1 MIDVSIIIVNYR
13 TPQLT
18 IDCINSVIEFT
29 CGILYEIIIID
40 NGSNDDSLEKI
51 REYSDK
57 IIIIESKSNIGY
69 GRANNLGAKI
79 AKGEYLFLLNPDT
92 IIHNNA
98 CSIFLDYFSNLGKG
112 HNIGALGCVM
122 LDKEGKRNFLN
133 SFNHFPSVVSY
144 LNDKLLTFLNLRNF
158 NHSRVQNVLNI
169 NGQLDVDY
177 IVGADLFIRSD
188 LFDLLSGFDHK
199 FFMYWEE
206 VDLQYRM
213 RSKGFVSKII
223 SGPIIS
229 HLEGASTSEEGNIW
243 KRNQEASSLLLF
255 VYLHYSK
262 STYSLFRFAFYL
274 VFIFQFLRFK
284 YTLKEELDF
293 LNILRKK

>member
-1 MIDVSIIIVNYR
+1 MMDVSIIIVNYR

-18 IDCINSVIEFT
+18 INCINSVIDST
-29 CGILYEIIIID
+29 RDILYEIIIVD
-40 NGSNDDSLEKI
+40 NCSNDDSIEKI
-51 REYSDK
+51 RKYSDK
-57 IIIIESKSNIGY
+57 IILIESESNIGF

-79 AKGEYLFLLNPDT
+79 AKGKYLFLLNPDT

-98 CSIFLDYFSNLGKG
+98 CSIFFNYFSNLGKE
-112 HNIGALGCVM
+112 HNVGAIGCIM
-122 LDKEGKRNFLN
+122 LDKDGKRNFLN
-133 SFNHFPSVVSY
+133 SFNHFPS
-144 LNDKLLTFLNLRNF
+144 LITFLKDKLLTFLNLRRF
-158 NHSRVQNVLNI
+158 NCNRIQKVLEI
-169 NGQLDVDY
+169 NGELEVDY
-177 IVGADLFIRSD
+177 IVGADLFISSD
-188 LFDLLSGFDHK
+188 LFHLLGGFDRN

-229 HLEGASTSEEGNIW
+229 HLEGVSTSQKGNIW

-255 VYLHYSK
+255 VYLHYSRF
-262 STYSLFRFAFYL
+262 TYSLFKIAFYL

-284 YTLKEELDF
+284 YSINEELEF
-293 LNILRKK
+293 LNNLNKK

>member
-18 IDCINSVIEFT
+18 IDCINSIIDST
-29 CGILYEIIIID
+29 RDILYEIIIVD
-40 NGSNDDSLEKI
+40 NGSNDNSIEKI

-57 IIIIESKSNIGY
+57 IILIESKSNIGF

-79 AKGEYLFLLNPDT
+79 AKGKYLFLLNPDT
-92 IIHNNA
+92 IIHNNV
-98 CSIFLDYFSNLGKG
+98 CSIFLNFFSNLDKG
-112 HNIGALGCVM
+112 HNTGALGCIM
-122 LDKEGKRNFLN
+122 LDKVGKRNFLN
-133 SFNHFPSVVSY
+133 SFNHFPSVFAY

-158 NHSRVQNVLNI
+158 NHRRFQKALEI
-169 NGQLDVDY
+169 NGQLEVDY

-188 LFDLLSGFDHK
+188 LFNSLGGFDRK

-213 RSKGFVSKII
+213 KSKGFVAKII
-223 SGPIIS
+223 TGPIIS
-229 HLEGASTSEEGNIW
+229 HLEGASSSAKGNIW

-255 VYLHYSK
+255 VHLHYSRL
-262 STYSLFRFAFYL
+262 TYSLFRIAFYL

-284 YTLKEELDF
+284 YSLKEELEF
-293 LNILRKK
+293 LNNLRKK